1 MGELAEFLMESG
13 ALEGAGDVAELVLVA
28 ELVRDLDVENA
39 APSEDVIGC

>member
-1 MGELAEFLMESG
+1 MESG
-13 ALEGAGDVAELVLVA
+13 ALEGKAGDVAELVLVA